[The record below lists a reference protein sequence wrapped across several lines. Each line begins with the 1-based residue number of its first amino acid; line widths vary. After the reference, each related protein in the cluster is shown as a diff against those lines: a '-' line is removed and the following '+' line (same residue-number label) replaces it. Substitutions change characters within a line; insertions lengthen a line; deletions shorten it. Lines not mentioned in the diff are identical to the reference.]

1 MSTASVSIST
11 TETTNNVVV
20 PSLSEDSVTLAQTG
34 GKSKGT
40 KKTTKK
46 STKKTTTKKT
56 AIKKTATK
64 KTAKKTTAKK
74 TTTKKTATKK
84 KKAATT
90 ADGKPKIK
98 TVGSRRE
105 VWEGKAKRTSGHLTK
120 DDLLLNSAGKPV
132 SRAQHEKGLKQYAVL
147 KPWRDHLNAFRK
159 AHPEMSLKEQ
169 MKAASK
175 TYKKKGTKK
184 TAAAK
189 KTTKKKTVAAKK
201 TSKSSKKK
209 K

>member
-20 PSLSEDSVTLAQTG
+20 PSLNEESVTLAQTG

-46 STKKTTTKKT
+46 STKKSTKKTTKKAAT
-56 AIKKTATK
+56 KKTATK
-64 KTAKKTTAKK
+64 KTA
-74 TTTKKTATKK
+74 TKKTATKK

-175 TYKKKGTKK
+175 TYKKKGLKK
-184 TAAAK
+184 TAAK
-189 KTTKKKTVAAKK
+189 KATKKKTAAKK
-201 TSKSSKKK
+201 TSKTSKTSKKK